1 MSPHRVGRA
10 ARRITLLLA
19 MCLAFPS
26 LAAERLD
33 AVPPREADRVVSI
46 ATLPGSQGWVLMN
59 RRLLWSEDDGITWR
73 EDLFVA
79 PPGARLATA
88 QFLDG
93 STGWI
98 VVTGNGRTEVV
109 RTVDAGETW
118 DHSLE
123 VLVPGGEE
131 PAGASLSFISETTG
145 FLLLKLPSSGNFS
158 RGALFRTE
166 DGGRTWRSLPTPPVG
181 GAVRF
186 FSERNGWL
194 AGGPA
199 GTNLFVTRDG
209 GRSWEETG
217 VAPPQDGAKL
227 RRVYFLPAFD
237 NDQDGLLPVRLEPVE
252 SGEASIALYETRDGG
267 RTWTL
272 QGSGVGAGPVD
283 LLDHAVI
290 TTDRSGNLVTLSREG
305 RLGKVRSRSTAGPR
319 AGFHVRRLSFS
330 GSHRGWA
337 VTSADHCAGF
347 KEGCW
352 TDTRILRTRDRGET
366 FDDVTPAFL
375 IEENLR
381 AEAESSRR
389 EPARLLESSITGS
402 GTQIIQDRDGFD
414 KGCYLPVET
423 MSAWWPSPSPYWYV
437 GVYIGGVNAYCVN
450 HANEGCP
457 CPSKDWFSEVSAQGW
472 TFIPTW
478 VGPQI
483 GSISPDPGTAFNQGA
498 AEANAAADKM
508 AALGFPEWSIVYYD
522 FEDPSSDAKVK
533 SFISGWTSQLHN
545 RHQNAGIYGSYLST
559 ASWQGS
565 GVQYPPDAVWIFKLD
580 GVRSVY
586 NLCGPQVCVPDDIWN
601 DHERIHQ
608 YVQNVSDTQG
618 GIYDPIIDKN
628 YADGRVAVYGAAP
641 SSTTVRIKATLDGSA
656 WPYGSSTGVLSWQLT
671 GPTPRTGGG
680 VPSTLSGLQPG
691 VYTLVRAS
699 GGPSGASL
707 ASITPAGSQTL
718 TAGGSLAFT
727 FNFVSGGQCTPSTSA
742 TCTPPTVT
750 LTANPTAINAGS
762 SSTLTWSSSDATSCV
777 ASGGWSGTQSTSGS
791 KSVTPSG
798 TTIYTLTCSGTGGST
813 SKSVTVT
820 VNSANGPQVYLAAY
834 PQSVTAGTAV
844 GLGWATSNATSC
856 TASGGWSG
864 SRPVSGGATVFPST
878 TTAYTLTCTGPGG
891 GTGSA
896 SVTVSV
902 TSSPSISLS
911 ADPPAIDPG
920 GTSTLQW
927 TTTGMTSCSASG
939 SWSGS
944 KALSG
949 SQQVSPSSTA
959 TYNLSC
965 NGTPPPP
972 QERVSN
978 GGFSGTVTQWTLG
991 TNFYANSNFG
1001 SCNLTCPG
1009 YAYVSEP
1016 NGSISLSNNLFG
1028 TMRQDI
1034 SLPSTASSITLTFWV
1049 SISTLETGSTPY
1061 DVLSV
1066 SLLNTQGSPLQLIQ
1080 TFSNVNAGGYRK
1092 TTFDLT
1098 PYKGQTVRLSFVG
1111 TTDAT
1116 NGTVF
1121 RVDDVSVLATM
1132 PAQQYTKSATLTVK
1146 TPPPPGLSF
1155 TATPDVLA
1163 PGESSTLSWSS
1174 SGTTSCTAS
1183 NGWSGSRSTSGSQV
1197 VTPGVTTTYTLSC
1210 SGSGGTVSSSE
1221 TVVVKP
1227 PISTGAARIL
1237 LFASRQACAGT
1248 EPAVLLGW
1256 TMPEGTDPLVTIRRS
1271 DGKYVATVNTNV
1283 KGPVHEVASGLVAGN
1298 AYRFRV
1304 EANLNGSMI
1313 VSNELAVPIGS
1324 DECRLP
1330 VAAGDLPHRPVLW
1343 AEKPYCENGVAKV
1356 RLFWTEALGA
1366 ESFTLD
1372 RIAIFM
1378 DSATYAGIGA
1388 QERSWIDSN
1397 LTPGAGAVYELDA
1410 RNAAGSVSAWHVG
1423 IVVPGTV
1430 CDTAGAPGSFAA
1442 QADEAVCSE
1451 GRGSVTVRWDQSSS
1465 AAANYRVFEFED
1477 HLLTRIDSNE
1487 KDFVEEL
1494 TSLRL
1499 GTVSRVVIQAQSSS
1513 SATEFREA
1521 WPLAQMIPGDVCGAS
1536 TLLPAL
1542 GGASASYIRTDQALL
1557 RVGVIP
1563 NGSDTA
1569 GLFEWG
1575 PSTSYGF
1582 ETGGVPVGNGFSSVT
1597 VGQVVTGL
1605 SCGTTY
1611 HFRGVA
1617 VSGSNRING
1626 TDQTFT
1632 TAACPPTAPSVK
1644 DQSVDGIT
1652 QTGATLHALVNPNGF
1667 AGTNAYFQYGTNPA
1681 LFAEGTNPQP
1691 MGSGTDWLPAA
1702 AVIDNLTCGT
1712 VYHYR
1717 AIAYDSAFQTSVTPF
1732 QSFTTAACPPPPATS
1747 FYTVTPCRVLDTRNP
1762 SDAPAIF
1769 PAERRRIVLAGKC
1782 GIPATAKSVSVNLTV
1797 VNPQAAGFLALYPA
1811 VATPPATSTISFRQG
1826 QVRGNNAVIGL
1837 GADGGMTVFCFM
1849 EDFGSVDF
1857 VVDVNGY
1864 FQ

>member
-1 MSPHRVGRA
+1 MNPYEAGRTA
-10 ARRITLLLA
+10 ERHPFAGIWRAIRPGIVFLLLIA
-19 MCLAFPS
+19 G
-26 LAAERLD
+26 RLN
-33 AVPPREADRVVSI
+33 ALPGEVVSI
-46 ATLPGSQGWVLMN
+46 GTLPSSQGWVLTDQ
-59 RRLLWSEDDGITWR
+59 RLLWSEDDGATWR
-73 EDLFVA
+73 EDFFIA
-79 PPGARLATA
+79 PPGARLLTA
-88 QFLDG
+88 QFLDRQ
-93 STGWI
+93 TGWI
-98 VVTGNGRTEVV
+98 VVAGAGRTEVV
-109 RTVDAGETW
+109 RTGDDISVEIR
-118 DHSLE
+118 
-123 VLVPGGEE
+123 VPGGEE
-131 PAGASLSFISETTG
+131 PSGASLSFVDETTG
-145 FLLLKLPSSGNFS
+145 FLMLRLPSSSNFS
-158 RGALFRTE
+158 RGALFRTD
-166 DGGRTWRSLPTPPVG
+166 DGGRTWRSLPTPPIG
-181 GAVRF
+181 DSIRF
-186 FSERNGWL
+186 FSERDGRL
-194 AGGPA
+194 EGGPA
-199 GTNLFVTRDG
+199 GTDHFATQDG
-209 GRSWEETG
+209 GRSWKRAG
-217 VAPPQDGAKL
+217 AAPPPEDPKKRPG
-227 RRVYFLPAFD
+227 R
-237 NDQDGLLPVRLEPVE
+237 
-252 SGEASIALYETRDGG
+252 SIAGLASS
-267 RTWTL
+267 L
-272 QGSGVGAGPVD
+272 
-283 LLDHAVI
+283 
-290 TTDRSGNLVTLSREG
+290 
-305 RLGKVRSRSTAGPR
+305 
-319 AGFHVRRLSFS
+319 LSFS
-330 GSHRGWA
+330 DSNRGWA
-337 VTSADHCAGF
+337 LASEGHCAGF
-347 KEGCW
+347 KTGCW
-352 TDTRILRTRDRGET
+352 KETRILRTADGGET
-366 FDDVTPAFL
+366 FEDVTPSFL
-375 IEENLR
+375 IEANR
-381 AEAESSRR
+381 QAEEESRS
-389 EPARLLESSITGS
+389 ESERPKAFEGSITGS
-402 GTQIIQDRDGFD
+402 GTRIMQDRDGFD
-414 KGCYLPVET
+414 KACYLPVET

-437 GVYIGGVNAYCVN
+437 GVYIGGRNAYCVN
-450 HANEGCP
+450 HADEGCP

-483 GSISPDPGTAFNQGA
+483 GTISQDLNTAFNQGVT
-498 AEANAAADKM
+498 EANAAADKM

-522 FEDPSSDAKVK
+522 FEDPSSEARVK

-545 RHQNAGIYGSYLST
+545 RRQNAGIYGSYLST
-559 ASWQGS
+559 ASWKAS
-565 GVQYPPDAVWIFKLD
+565 DVQYPPDAVWIFKLD
-580 GVRSVY
+580 NTRSVF
-586 NLCGPQVCVPDDIWN
+586 NLCGPQVCVPDDIWT

-608 YVQNVSDTQG
+608 YAQNVSDTQG
-618 GIYDPIIDKN
+618 GIYDPKIDKN
-628 YADGRVAVYGAAP
+628 YADGRVAVYPAP
-641 SSTTVRIKATLDGSA
+641 SSNTVRIKATLDGSA
-656 WPYGSSTGVLSWQLT
+656 WPYGASTGVLGWQLT

-680 VPSTLSGLQPG
+680 VPSTLSGLQAG
-691 VYTLVRAS
+691 TYTLVRTS

-718 TAGGSLAFT
+718 TADGNLTFT
-727 FNFVSGGQCTPSTSA
+727 FNFVSSGVCTPSTSA
-742 TCTPPTVT
+742 TCTLPTVT
-750 LTANPTAINAGS
+750 LTANPMSVNAGS
-762 SSTLTWSSSDATSCV
+762 SSTLSWSSSNATSCV
-777 ASGGWSGTQSTSGS
+777 ASGGWSGSQSTSGS

-798 TTIYTLTCSGTGGST
+798 TTTYTLTCSGTGGST

-834 PQSVTAGTAV
+834 PESVTAGTAV
-844 GLGWATSNATSC
+844 GLGWATSNATAC

-878 TTAYTLTCTGPGG
+878 TTVYTLTCTGPGG
-891 GTGSA
+891 GSGSA
-896 SVTVSV
+896 SVTVTV

-939 SWSGS
+939 GWSGS

-949 SQQVSPSSTA
+949 SQQVSPSSTT
-959 TYNLSC
+959 TYTLNC
-965 NGTPPPP
+965 NGTAPAP

-1016 NGSISLSNNLFG
+1016 NGNISLSNNLFG

-1111 TTDAT
+1111 TTDST

-1132 PAQQYTKSATLTVK
+1132 PAQQYSKSTTLTVR

-1155 TATPDVLA
+1155 TATPDIIA

-1183 NGWSGSRSTSGSQV
+1183 NGWSGTKTTSGSQV

-1210 SGSGGTVSSSE
+1210 SGSGGTATSSE

-1227 PISTGAARIL
+1227 PISVGSPRIL
-1237 LFASRQACAGT
+1237 LFASRQACSGT

-1256 TMPEGTDPLVTIRRS
+1256 TMPEGADPLVTIRRS
-1271 DGKYVATVNTNV
+1271 DGKYAATVNTNV
-1283 KGPVHEVASGLVAGN
+1283 KGPVHEVASGLFAGN
-1298 AYRFRV
+1298 EYRFRV

-1313 VSNELAVPIGS
+1313 ASNDLTVPIGS

-1330 VAAGDLPHRPVLW
+1330 VMAGDLPHRPVLW

-1366 ESFTLD
+1366 ESYTLD

-1378 DSATYAGIGA
+1378 DSATYDNIGA
-1388 QERSWIDSN
+1388 QVRSWVDSN

-1430 CDTAGAPGSFAA
+1430 CDTTGAPGSFAA

-1451 GRGSVTVRWDQSSS
+1451 GRGSVTVRWDQSSG
-1465 AAANYRVFEFED
+1465 AAVNYRTFEFED

-1487 KDFVEEL
+1487 KDFVEAL
-1494 TSLRL
+1494 TGLRL
-1499 GTVSRVVIQAQSSS
+1499 GTVTRVVIQAQSSS

-1521 WPLAQMIPGDVCGAS
+1521 YPLAQMIPGDVCGAS
-1536 TLLPAL
+1536 TALPAV

-1557 RVGVIP
+1557 RAGIIP
-1563 NGSDTA
+1563 NGSDTS

-1575 PSTSYGF
+1575 TSTSYGF
-1582 ETGGVPVGNGFSSVT
+1582 ETASVPVGNGFSSVT
-1597 VGQVVTGL
+1597 VGKVLTGL

-1626 TDQTFT
+1626 TNQSFT

-1644 DQSVDGIT
+1644 DPSVDGIT

-1681 LFAEGTNPQP
+1681 LFAEGTNSQP
-1691 MGSGTDWLPAA
+1691 MGSGTDWLAA
-1702 AVIDNLTCGT
+1702 TAVVDNLTCGT
-1712 VYHYR
+1712 VYYYR
-1717 AIAYDSAFQTSVTPF
+1717 AIAYDAAFQTSVTPF
-1732 QSFTTAACPPPPATS
+1732 ESFTTPACPPPPATS

-1762 SDAPAIF
+1762 SDGPAIF

-1782 GIPATAKSVSVNLTV
+1782 GIPATAKSVSINLTV
-1797 VNPQAAGFLALYPA
+1797 VNPSAAGFLSLYPA
-1811 VATPPATSTISFRQG
+1811 DATPPATSTISFRQG
-1826 QVRGNNAVIGL
+1826 LVRGNNAVIGL

-1857 VVDVNGY
+1857 IVDVNGY